1 MSTQQDI
8 VIKIALDGWFAYIKR
23 TDALVSQLTD
33 EQLLHETSPGKNT
46 GTYLLGHL
54 TAVHSRMLPLLNF
67 GEQLYPALDDVFV
80 FNPDKSGKTQ
90 PSLAELRQYWKE
102 VNSKLEQHFNALT
115 TDEWF
120 ERHTSVSGE
129 DFAKEPHR
137 NKLGVLLSR
146 TTHLSYHYGQ
156 MVYLK

>member
-8 VIKIALDGWFAYIKR
+8 VIKIALDGWSAYIKR
-23 TDALVSQLTD
+23 ADNLITQLTD
-33 EQLLHETSPGKNT
+33 EHLQHETSPGKNT

-54 TAVHSRMLPLLNF
+54 AAVHSRMLPLLNL
-67 GEQLYPALDDVFV
+67 GEQLYPELDDVFI
-80 FNPDKSGKTQ
+80 FSPDKSGKAM
-90 PSLAELRQYWKE
+90 PSITELRQYWKE
-102 VNSKLEQHFNALT
+102 VNTKLEQHFNALT
-115 TDEWF
+115 TDQWF
-120 ERHTSVSGE
+120 ERHTSVSEE
-129 DFAKEPHR
+129 DFQKEPHR